1 MCNVNAIFRCRL
13 FGIFGAAGFGFRS
26 EASLFQVLP
35 GPPRQKRPPWRT
47 TFLHFWAQQ
56 DLASGRAH
64 RARSLQPAS
73 APKTTSCR
81 FALPSGRAGAPF
93 QVLPA
98 PAAKKGTP
106 PCGGIP
112 FFWAQQDLNLK
123 TLC

>member
-56 DLASGRAH
+56 DLASGRA
-64 RARSLQPAS
+64 RRVRSLQPAS
-73 APKTTSCR
+73 AR
-81 FALPSGRAGAPF
+81 FRGPPGRSSSLRSARAPF

-98 PAAKKGTP
+98 PATKKPTS
-106 PCGGIP
+106 
-112 FFWAQQDLNLK
+112 A
-123 TLC
+123 